1 MNNVTANNNNTIAA
15 LDLNCNTL
23 CLDDLVIS
31 VEQAN
36 YGVKLVLAGCKYS
49 MSVIAGSIAHGEPNR
64 PYEIAILDPVG
75 GLLAEIP
82 SDIALAALGYNAN
95 GDDGE
100 GYDVMGYLNGDAVC
114 KALIAMSKHTI

>member
-49 MSVIAGSIAHGEPNR
+49 IDRKSTR
-64 PYEIAILDPVG
+64 
-75 GLLAEIP
+75 
-82 SDIALAALGYNAN
+82 
-95 GDDGE
+95 
-100 GYDVMGYLNGDAVC
+100 LNSSHR
-114 KALIAMSKHTI
+114 L